1 VASKSSATIFI
12 LRVIFRV
19 SPCSYYLSKLNLI
32 IFIFRVFVA
41 KVLLPP
47 SQNGVKDEADRQ

>member
-1 VASKSSATIFI
+1 VLFSEFLLVLT
-12 LRVIFRV
+12 
-19 SPCSYYLSKLNLI
+19 YLSKLNLI